1 MISKSISV
9 PRSRADAPVSKRLR
23 SYNINKELGSS
34 FCAICSLIDNT
45 KNLCAAGTFHA
56 TKGKVNI
63 SHNDKLT
70 VFFRKM
76 AATVGN
82 EFLLKTVVFADLAAN
97 EIFDNRKCYKDLVRQ
112 YNKLISE
119 REFDTNDNN

>member
-1 MISKSISV
+1 MRMGNRISYHRLKETREVNTTIIVQISMMSKSISV

-63 SHNDKLT
+63 SHNDKLA
-70 VFFRKM
+70 VFFFMKM

-82 EFLLKTVVFADLAAN
+82 EFF
-97 EIFDNRKCYKDLVRQ
+97 FY
-112 YNKLISE
+112 
-119 REFDTNDNN
+119 